1 MPNGNDK
8 LNDKLKDTEEVK
20 GADYY
25 YNEETKNTT
34 IVLTKKHY
42 NFLQSVR
49 HNEMKHGK
57 RNVNMSFI
65 VKEALEMFE
74 KFYSEKH
81 GVRIDDKGFIK

>member
-8 LNDKLKDTEEVK
+8 PKDTVEVK

-49 HNEMKHGK
+49 HNEMKNGG

-65 VKEALEMFE
+65 VKEAIELYE
-74 KFYSEKH
+74 KYYAEKH
-81 GVRIDDKGFIK
+81 SVRIDDKGFIK